1 MDNFWINNFNEQIE
15 FKVFKYGGYSHD
27 NIGDEIIDGSAF
39 VLVELGFQKSW
50 MEVSDWCSV
59 RKIQC

>member
-1 MDNFWINNFNEQIE
+1 MNNFWIINFDEQIK
-15 FKVFKYGGYSHD
+15 FQVYKCGGCLHD

-39 VLVELGFQKSW
+39 VLVESGFQKSW